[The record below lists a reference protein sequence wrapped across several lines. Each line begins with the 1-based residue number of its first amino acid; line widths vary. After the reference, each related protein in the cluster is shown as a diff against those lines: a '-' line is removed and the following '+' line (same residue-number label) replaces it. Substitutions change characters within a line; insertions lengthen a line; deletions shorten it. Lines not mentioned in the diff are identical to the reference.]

1 MKRLSVFILL
11 LFSLATSFLFSA
23 DDTAQ
28 SQSIPVPVVFSPE
41 PFVRVGFSASFV
53 GSPVEPAEKANADS
67 FSQLSG
73 KNLMTKYWFMYAQ
86 SFTPE
91 PVEVSI
97 INASS
102 LGDQYDWRAVFIPA
116 EDKTEPAEDK
126 TEMNEIRIDT
136 ATFSSQSPSVL
147 LTETV
152 DSDTDR
158 PRSYCWRFSATL
170 YKLPPKNP
178 GGSLSGSFTVK
189 IASVS

>member
-11 LFSLATSFLFSA
+11 LFSLATSFLFPA

-73 KNLMTKYWFMYAQ
+73 ENLMTKYWFMYAQ

-97 INASS
+97 IDASS
-102 LGDQYDWRAVFIPA
+102 LDNQYDWCADFIPA
-116 EDKTEPAEDK
+116 EDKTG
-126 TEMNEIRIDT
+126 MNTISIDT
-136 ATFSSQSPSVL
+136 AVFSSQSPSVL
-147 LTETV
+147 LNETS

-158 PRSYCWRFSATL
+158 PRSYCWRFRATL
-170 YKLPPKNP
+170 YELPPQNTA
-178 GGSLSGSFTVK
+178 GSLSGSFTVK